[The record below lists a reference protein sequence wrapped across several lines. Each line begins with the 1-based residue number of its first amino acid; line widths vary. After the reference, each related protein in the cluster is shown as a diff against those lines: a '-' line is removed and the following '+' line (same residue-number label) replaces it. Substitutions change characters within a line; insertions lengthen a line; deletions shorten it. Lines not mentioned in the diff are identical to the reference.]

1 MIYLLAFI
9 LVLSIVV
16 VIHEGGHFVVARL
29 CGVQVTDFSLG
40 FGRELIAWTDRKG
53 TRWKVCLF
61 PLGGYVKMLGDSDA
75 ASGKASADSL
85 TTEQKKRA
93 FATQPVPKRM
103 AIVAAGPAMN
113 YIFAIMLL
121 SGIFYFA
128 GDIRI
133 PPVIGQVA
141 ADSVAA
147 RAGLMPQDKIVAI
160 NGKAIDDFSD
170 IQRAVRLT
178 EFGKPLTI
186 RVERAGAPVMVAAQ
200 PDYAQKGT
208 PRLGITSQP
217 DIVVVDKDFGI
228 GQSVAKAARDVWW
241 MTRDTLFYL
250 KQIITNQRSPED
262 MRGPLGIAEA
272 SGDALRGGFLSLLVF
287 LVQISVA
294 VGFMNLLPIPLLD
307 GGHLAFYLVEGA
319 RGKALSEKTQGAL
332 LWGGVSFLLAVVA
345 WTFFL
350 DVPRIVQRIFG

>member
-1 MIYLLAFI
+1 MIYVLAFL

-16 VIHEGGHFVVARL
+16 VIHEGGHFFMARR

-40 FGRELIAWTDRKG
+40 FGRELFAWTDKKG

-61 PLGGYVKMLGDSDA
+61 PLGGYVKMLGDGDA
-75 ASGKASADSL
+75 ASGKMSADGL
-85 TTEQKKRA
+85 TADEKKRA
-93 FATQPVPKRM
+93 FATQPIPKRA

-113 YIFAIMLL
+113 YIFAIVLL
-121 SGIFYFA
+121 SGVFYFA

-133 PPVIGQVA
+133 PPVIGQVVE
-141 ADSVAA
+141 DSVAA
-147 RAGLMPQDKIVAI
+147 RAGLLPQDKIVAI
-160 NGKAIDDFSD
+160 NDKVIEEFSD

-186 RVERAGAPVMVAAQ
+186 RVERAGEQIAVAAQ
-200 PDYAQKGT
+200 LDYARKGT

-217 DIVVVDKDFGI
+217 DIIVVDRDFGI
-228 GQSVAKAARDVWW
+228 GQSVAKASRDVWW

-272 SGDALRGGFLSLLVF
+272 SGDALRGGFLSLLIF

-294 VGFMNLLPIPLLD
+294 VGFMNLLPVPLLD
-307 GGHLAFYLVEGA
+307 GGHLVFYAAEGV
-319 RGKALSEKTQGAL
+319 RGRALSEKTQSAL
-332 LWGGVSFLLAVVA
+332 LWGGMSFLLAVVA

>member
-16 VIHEGGHFVVARL
+16 VIHEGGHFFMARR
-29 CGVQVTDFSLG
+29 CGVHVTDFSLG
-40 FGRELIAWTDRKG
+40 FGKELFAWTDKKG

-61 PLGGYVKMLGDSDA
+61 PLGGYVKMLGDADA
-75 ASGKASADSL
+75 ASGKTAAESL
-85 TTEQKKRA
+85 PPEKQKHA
-93 FATQPVPKRM
+93 FAAQSIPKRM

-113 YIFAIMLL
+113 YIFAIVLL

-128 GDIRI
+128 GDIRV
-133 PPVIGQVA
+133 PPVVGQVVEQ
-141 ADSVAA
+141 SVAA
-147 RAGLMPQDKIVAI
+147 QAGILPQDKIIAI
-160 NGKAIDDFSD
+160 NDKAIDDFSD

-186 RVERAGAPVMVAAQ
+186 RLERAGRELTVRAQ
-200 PDYAQKGT
+200 LDYAKKGT
-208 PRLGITSQP
+208 PKLGIASAP
-217 DIVVVDKDFGI
+217 DIVVVDKNFGA
-228 GQSVAKAARDVWW
+228 GQSVAKAAQDVWW
-241 MTRDTLFYL
+241 MTRDTVFYL

-272 SGDALRGGFLSLLVF
+272 SGDALRGGFLSLLIF

-307 GGHLAFYLVEGA
+307 GGHLVFYGVEGI

-332 LWGGVSFLLAVVA
+332 LWGGMSFLLAVMA